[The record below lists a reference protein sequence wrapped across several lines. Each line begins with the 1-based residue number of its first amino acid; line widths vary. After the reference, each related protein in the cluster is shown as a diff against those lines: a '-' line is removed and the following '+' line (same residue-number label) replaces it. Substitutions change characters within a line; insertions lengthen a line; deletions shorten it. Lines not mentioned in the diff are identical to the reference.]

1 MLKPFVPPIEYEEAK
16 EQAIDIL
23 TQMTLDEKISMIAG
37 HNMFFTKGLER
48 FNVPSMYMSDA
59 SQGVNI
65 RRELDDQLEKSVAF
79 PCSIALASTWNTE
92 LAGTY
97 AKSIGE
103 ECRAGEIAVLLGPG
117 INIYRV
123 SQNGRNFEYLGEDP
137 YLTSRITENYV
148 LGMQGTGTIATL
160 KHFVANNTDYK
171 RRTSNSVVD
180 ERTMHEIYL
189 PGFEAGINA
198 GAMAVMT
205 SYNLVNGEYA
215 GQNKDLITGILREKL
230 GFKWLVMSDWWSV
243 WDAQKVIAS
252 GLDLDMPGEPRQE
265 YPDYTKKPE
274 HFVRY
279 SAKSLIQEGKVKEAD
294 IDKMVTNV
302 LTTKIAMGLLER
314 PIKDTSFLKNYAAHE
329 AVALQTGR
337 ESIVLLENKNV
348 LPIIPSDEISILVT
362 GEYADKIPF
371 GGGAAEVV
379 GYDQITMINGL
390 KEMYGDKVALLDNPT
405 DEEIKAATHVI
416 YSTGTFDSEGWD
428 RPFDL
433 PDTINQE
440 IQHIL
445 SLNKNTIVSVS
456 SGGGVNMSAWN
467 KDVGALLY
475 NWYPGQLGFRA
486 FAEIIAGKTNPS
498 AKLPIT
504 IEKKFEDS
512 PGYGYIPSG
521 SELYTGWDQDHR
533 IIDPIQD
540 VVYDE
545 GVFVG
550 YRWYE
555 SKHIEPL
562 YAFGYGL
569 SYTTY
574 AYGNLV
580 LDQKVIPAGS
590 PLHLSVDV
598 ENTGKMDGQEIV
610 QVYVRDMESSVP
622 RPVKEL
628 KGFQKVYLKAGKKKT
643 IDFTLVERDFSFWDV
658 ATKEWKL
665 EPGVF
670 EICIGSAS
678 NTILAKAQ
686 LEIK

>member
-1 MLKPFVPPIEYEEAK
+1 MKPFVPPITYEKAK
-16 EQAIDIL
+16 ERAIDIL
-23 TQMTLDEKISMIAG
+23 TQLTLDEKISIISG

-79 PCSIALASTWNTE
+79 PCSIALASTWNIE
-92 LAGTY
+92 LAGIY

-117 INIYRV
+117 LNIYRV

-137 YLTSRITENYV
+137 YLTSRIVENYV
-148 LGMQGTGTIATL
+148 VGMQSTGTIATL
-160 KHFVANNTDYK
+160 KHFVTNNTDYK

-215 GQNKDLITGILREKL
+215 GQNKDVITGLLRKQL

-243 WDAQKVIAS
+243 WDAQKVIES
-252 GLDLDMPGEPRQE
+252 GQDLDMPGAPRSD

-274 HFVRY
+274 FFVRY
-279 SAKSLIQEGKVKEAD
+279 AAKSLVEEGKVKEAD
-294 IDKMVTNV
+294 IDRMITNV

-314 PIKDTSFLKNYAAHE
+314 PIKDASYLKNYGEHE
-329 AVALQTGR
+329 EVALQTGR
-337 ESIVLLENKNV
+337 ESIVMLENNNV
-348 LPIIPSDEISILVT
+348 LPIKPSDEISILVT
-362 GEYADKIPF
+362 GAYADKIPY

-379 GYDQITMINGL
+379 GYDNITMLMGL
-390 KEMYGDKVALLDNPT
+390 KEIYGDKVSLVENPK
-405 DEEIKAATHVI
+405 DEDIRSASHVI

-428 RPFDL
+428 KPFDL
-433 PDTINQE
+433 PDTVNQE
-440 IQHIL
+440 IKHLL
-445 SLNKNTIVSVS
+445 SLNKNTIVSIS
-456 SGGGVNMSAWN
+456 SGSGVNMSQWN
-467 KDVGALLY
+467 KEVGALLY
-475 NWYPGQLGFRA
+475 NWYPGQVGFRA
-486 FAEIIAGKTNPS
+486 FAEIVAGKTNPS

-512 PGYGYIPSG
+512 PGYGYTPKG

-533 IIDPIQD
+533 IIDPIHD
-540 VVYDE
+540 VVYEE
-545 GVFVG
+545 GVFIG

-555 SKHIEPL
+555 NKNIEPL

-574 AYGNLV
+574 AYSNLR
-580 LDQKVIPAGS
+580 LAQKVIHSGS
-590 PLHLSVDV
+590 ALHLSVDV

-610 QVYVRDMESSVP
+610 QIYVRDIESSIP

-628 KGFQKVYLKAGKKKT
+628 KGFQKVHLTAGSKKT
-643 IDFTLVERDFSFWDV
+643 VDFTLVDRDFSFWDV
-658 ATKEWKL
+658 ETQDWKL
-665 EPGVF
+665 EPGIF
-670 EICIGSAS
+670 EILMGSAS
-678 NTILAKAQ
+678 NKILVQAQ